1 VGQENKGTKMSYDS
15 WKLSNRE
22 DEQDAASA
30 VERRRQYL
38 EDTADERMERYLDEA
53 EERRRSEQ

>member
-1 VGQENKGTKMSYDS
+1 MSYDS